1 MKLDLSKKIIAI
13 VVSLIILISL
23 GLGII
28 SITISKNAVRN
39 EVNTSLLE
47 LSKEGVSHLDE
58 VIKGNLNEL
67 KEVAENNEIKSMK
80 IEDQLS
86 FLKANMERLGYKEMG
101 ILDTDNFLNTASSD
115 KRLDVS
121 GDAYSKEVLAGEM
134 ATSDLFVSKI
144 DEEIIMVYAVP
155 IIKDGNVVG
164 ALVGDKEATELINI
178 TEEMGYGENGYAY
191 ILSSDGTIFAH
202 PDTANVM
209 NQRNILTDAKENG
222 EFKEWGQAIEEIGLG
237 QSGVASYKVDGSQRL
252 IGVSPM
258 ETTDWT
264 LGIGAHE
271 RDIFKGINKLQRNL
285 AIAALGAVVIGI
297 GAAWLLGRYISKP
310 LLALLGLSERMANFD
325 LRYILDEVIQ
335 KSYNR
340 KDEIGSMA
348 YSMTNMQTVV
358 TDIIKDISVNS
369 GKLKSSSEQLTQNSQ
384 QSALAAEEVG
394 KAVEDI
400 ANGATEQARDTE
412 NGTFAMEDLAGLI
425 ANTQNGI
432 QGLYDASREIDELK
446 DEGLNIM
453 SQLIEKTK
461 KSNEMTNEINEV
473 IMGTNES
480 ASKINVASQMIKSIS
495 QQTNLLAL
503 NAAIEAAR
511 AGEHGR
517 GFAVVADEIRKL
529 AEESNKFT
537 VEIEDIIGELLVK
550 AENSVETMSEI
561 NEVNNSQTDSVNL
574 TNDRFEGIA
583 KSIEGINTLIS
594 EIRDSGDQM
603 EAKKDSISTL
613 IQNLAAISEEN
624 AAGTQQAAASVQ
636 EQTASVQEIANESE
650 KLTDLANSLQAI
662 VDRFQY

>member
-1 MKLDLSKKIIAI
+1 
-13 VVSLIILISL
+13 
-23 GLGII
+23 
-28 SITISKNAVRN
+28 
-39 EVNTSLLE
+39 
-47 LSKEGVSHLDE
+47 
-58 VIKGNLNEL
+58 
-67 KEVAENNEIKSMK
+67 
-80 IEDQLS
+80 
-86 FLKANMERLGYKEMG
+86 
-101 ILDTDNFLNTASSD
+101 
-115 KRLDVS
+115 
-121 GDAYSKEVLAGEM
+121 
-134 ATSDLFVSKI
+134 
-144 DEEIIMVYAVP
+144 
-155 IIKDGNVVG
+155 
-164 ALVGDKEATELINI
+164 
-178 TEEMGYGENGYAY
+178 
-191 ILSSDGTIFAH
+191 
-202 PDTANVM
+202 
-209 NQRNILTDAKENG
+209 
-222 EFKEWGQAIEEIGLG
+222 
-237 QSGVASYKVDGSQRL
+237 
-252 IGVSPM
+252 
-258 ETTDWT
+258 
-264 LGIGAHE
+264 
-271 RDIFKGINKLQRNL
+271 
-285 AIAALGAVVIGI
+285 
-297 GAAWLLGRYISKP
+297 
-310 LLALLGLSERMANFD
+310 
-325 LRYILDEVIQ
+325 
-335 KSYNR
+335 
-340 KDEIGSMA
+340 MA

-394 KAVEDI
+394 KAEEDI

-432 QGLYDASREIDELK
+432 QGLYDASIEIDELK